1 MMNAKQARRAATKAN
16 KNLDKPTTI
25 YGIYNRIQ
33 RSANEGFTNLTVNVK
48 GKYARIWEETL
59 KEELGFTAMLFLDGV
74 LFTEKPDPKAVYELE
89 VLW

>member
-1 MMNAKQARRAATKAN
+1 MMNAKQARRTATKAN

-33 RSANEGFTNLTVNVK
+33 RSANEGFCNVGVKVK
-48 GKYARIWEETL
+48 GKYAEIWLATL
-59 KEELGFTAMLFLDGV
+59 REELGFSAMLYLDGV
-74 LFTEKPDPKAVYELE
+74 LFREKPDPKAIYELE